1 MVALFV
7 LSTIV
12 LFLLVDL
19 VVIYAR
25 RRKMAQLEVP
35 ASAVAQ
41 GLQPHGV
48 PAGLF
53 IHPSHLWVTVDPKGS
68 VRVGLDEL
76 AQRLMGPLEV
86 VRFPSVGRRIARGE
100 TLFSVQVGDVEVPIA
115 SPISGTLQATQ
126 VPEGASTLN
135 PESWLCAIEPE
146 RLGEEIRPMRIAEQA
161 AAWMTSEFHRLRE
174 MLHTLQLRP
183 AMTLPD
189 GGELASGLLQ
199 ILSPKDR
206 DTVVQE
212 FIRREA

>member
-7 LSTIV
+7 IITIA
-12 LFLLVDL
+12 LFLVADL
-19 VVIYAR
+19 AVIYAR
-25 RRKMAQLEVP
+25 RRKRAKLEVP
-35 ASAVAQ
+35 ASIAAT

-53 IHPSHLWVTVDPKGS
+53 VHPSHLWVAVDPKGS

-86 VRFPSVGRRIARGE
+86 VRFQAVGRRIARGE
-100 TLFSVQVGDVEVPIA
+100 TLFSVQLGDVEVPIA

-126 VPEGASTLN
+126 VPEGDATLS
-135 PESWLCAIEPE
+135 PDSWLCSIEPE

-161 AAWMTSEFHRLRE
+161 TAWMAGEFQRLRE

-189 GGELASGLLQ
+189 GGELASGLLR
-199 ILSPKDR
+199 ILEPKDR
-206 DTVVQE
+206 DAVVEE
-212 FIRREA
+212 FIRRDA